1 MVLKLRVLGC
11 EAKIL
16 VEMSVRRRGAREY
29 SVERARRMSFLARVE
44 VVFSQLAL
52 TVFWKDFRPSTG
64 VALLQLVEESSIC
77 VFKAAWRRNF
87 LLPAI

>member
-1 MVLKLRVLGC
+1 MFVSFMFNIFARHLQDPTQD
-11 EAKIL
+11 IL
-16 VEMSVRRRGAREY
+16 ISV
-29 SVERARRMSFLARVE
+29 VIPTLVRARL
-44 VVFSQLAL
+44 FSQLAL